1 MAYQR
6 EDYLMEFE
14 RPARRRDQI
23 NVRVTETERVSAE
36 RAAAKAG
43 VSVAELVRAALR
55 EATAEVLAER

>member
-1 MAYQR
+1 
-6 EDYLMEFE
+6 MEFE